1 MPIKQYVNLDP
12 AVPDQLKGLDKKR
25 AGKNVTFIAKLKKGK
40 AGHPILFEVTL
51 GAKNISAS
59 LDTGNFTKKE
69 LRAIAKKAAGG
80 AGLPGTLK
88 RRMMTDSK
96 GECKI
101 KLVLSECGGDEFTV
115 KAYIPKGKG
124 KGKELASET
133 FVVWRRLYFQVSR
146 FKSGPKGAGR
156 TGTLAEIPALDWA
169 PIIAEYEA
177 REHNIELVDDSS
189 TDLITRYCNILE
201 SDEDHTKSAWDGYD
215 AKREPVSIRAVL
227 VNQIAKS
234 KSEELL
240 FPAVKEDKD
249 LVQSTNSPL
258 WLDESMDSKK
268 DFIIEAKWRFASEPV
283 SAEKDIDLK
292 FVESVDP
299 FTIKLNFK
307 DMPKR
312 HLFDFWRKAIV
323 RLKLRVAAGSTNGRS
338 WANTIWMANENMHV
352 GARSAGDKHQTT
364 IHEVGHYIGMASPM
378 QSTHYVGRGHV
389 GNHCNTGLTNAE
401 TKRDPYDGLK
411 GACVMY
417 GASNNKRKKEFCTV
431 CDPFVRAGVIPA
443 KRMPKKFIRKTV
455 P

>member
-25 AGKNVTFIAKLKKGK
+25 AGKNVTFTAKLKKGK
-40 AGHPILFEVTL
+40 AGHPIMFEVTL

-169 PIIAEYEA
+169 PVIAEYEA
-177 REHNIELVDDSS
+177 REHNIELVDDSG
-189 TDLITRYCNILE
+189 TDLITRYCNVL
-201 SDEDHTKSAWDGYD
+201 DEDPHYKKSAREGYV
-215 AKREPVSIRAVL
+215 ANREPVTIRAVL
-227 VNQIAKS
+227 VNQIGSPAFRQMV
-234 KSEELL
+234 
-240 FPAVKEDKD
+240 FPAVKEDVA
-249 LVQSTNSPL
+249 LVQSVNAPL
-258 WLDESMDSKK
+258 WFDESMDLKK
-268 DFIIEAKWRFASEPV
+268 DFIVEAKWRFKGDPV
-283 SAEKDIDLK
+283 ATEKDIPLDYIEAVGK
-292 FVESVDP
+292 WK
-299 FTIKLNFK
+299 IKINFK
-307 DMPKR
+307 DIPKR
-312 HLFDFWRKAIV
+312 HLFDFWRTATV
-323 RLKLRVAAGSTNGRS
+323 RLKLRVSTGSTNGVS
-338 WANTIWMANENMHV
+338 WYNTVWMANENMHSGARTV
-352 GARSAGDKHQTT
+352 GAKQQTT
-364 IHEVGHYIGMASPM
+364 IHEVGHYIGMAAAA
-378 QSTHYVGRGHV
+378 QSTHYIDHDHV
-389 GNHCNTGLTNAE
+389 GPHCSTGLSAADLLSTSYAGMSGTCIMFGE
-401 TKRDPYDGLK
+401 SATSRLPK
-411 GACVMY
+411 
-417 GASNNKRKKEFCTV
+417 FCAV
-431 CDPFVRAGVIPA
+431 CDPFIRSRAIPA
-443 KRMPKKFIRKTV
+443 KTMPAAW
-455 P
+455 